1 VLGAR
6 TRLQAFGVALLVTVT
21 SGGLAS
27 CATKPSIERTGVVL
41 WRGCGAIECATLSVP
56 LDRTHP
62 NGRRITL
69 ALARRPAD
77 GRRLGVLLAN
87 PGGPGGSGIEL
98 LQHADEVFSKS
109 VRDRFDIV
117 SWDPR
122 GVGAS
127 TAVDCG
133 DDLDY
138 FYSVNRTNAAASTA
152 RENVRVAKRFVA
164 GCRRNGRGLLPF
176 LSSRASVADMDAI
189 RAAMGVRTISYLG
202 FSYGTY
208 LGALY
213 ADRYPTHVRTMVL
226 DGAIDPA
233 MSSADGTIRQA
244 VGFDRALDAF
254 LSWCRDNAGCHFA
267 SHGNPITAFHDLTS
281 SLNHETLPAE
291 VDGERRTLG
300 PGEANIG
307 IATALYA
314 GGGRDGWEALGN
326 ALRDAARGDG
336 SGLAVLSDIYT
347 GRRSGGH
354 YDNETDAFYAIGCL
368 DAPAPPTL
376 AAVTRIAVRAERAA
390 PVFGASNAWL
400 GLPCTY
406 WPVKPDGKVGPI
418 HAAGAPAILVIGTT
432 DDPATPYAS
441 ARALRR
447 ELDSARLLTYVGEG
461 HTAYGRGD
469 GCIDDKVDAYL
480 ISRQLPREGTRCN

>member
-1 VLGAR
+1 VLSAR

-27 CATKPSIERTGVVL
+27 CATKPTTERTGVVL
-41 WRGCGAIECATLSVP
+41 WRGCGAIQCATLSVP
-56 LDRTHP
+56 LDRSHP
-62 NGRRITL
+62 AGRRITL

-138 FYSVNRTNAAASTA
+138 FYSVNRSNASASTA
-152 RENVRVAKRFVA
+152 RANARVAKRFVA
-164 GCRRNGRGLLPF
+164 GCLRNGRGLLPF
-176 LSSRASVADMDAI
+176 LSSRASVADLDAI
-189 RAAMGVRTISYLG
+189 RAAMGERTISYVG

-213 ADRYPTHVRTMVL
+213 ADRYPTHVRAMVL

-233 MSSADGTIRQA
+233 LSSADGTIRQS
-244 VGFDRALDAF
+244 VGFDRALAAF
-254 LSWCRDNAGCHFA
+254 LAWCRGDSQCHFA
-267 SHGNPITAFHDLTS
+267 SHGNPITAFHDVTS

-291 VDGERRTLG
+291 VDGEKRTVG

-307 IATALYA
+307 IAQALYA
-314 GGGRDGWEALGN
+314 GRGRDGWEALGD

-336 SGLAVLSDIYT
+336 SGLAVLSDLYT

-368 DAPAPPTL
+368 DAPSPPTL

-390 PVFGASNAWL
+390 PVFGASNVWL
-400 GLPCTY
+400 GLPCTF
-406 WPVKPDGKVGPI
+406 WPVPAVSKPAPV
-418 HAAGAPAILVIGTT
+418 HADGAPPILVLGTT

-441 ARALRR
+441 AQALSH
-447 ELDSARLLTYVGEG
+447 ELESARLLTYVGEG

-469 GCIDDKVDAYL
+469 ACIDDKVDSYL
-480 ISRQLPREGTRCN
+480 ISRRLPGGGTRCT